1 MKDAWKS
8 GNPYEFFMGR
18 WSTLVAHSFV
28 DWLSP
33 SPGCRWLDVG
43 CGSGALSEAI
53 IKHHQ
58 PESLTAIDQS
68 EGFVKTTQNRLGK
81 TALCKVG
88 DALALPLDDNSV
100 GFAVSGLVLN
110 FIPEPEKALAE
121 MRRVTVNGGT
131 VAVYV
136 WDYAG
141 TMEFLNTFWDVAIAL
156 NPGAANLHEGKR
168 FPESNAQGLGKHF
181 ERAGFS
187 KTSSAPIQIDT
198 FFKSFED
205 YWQPFLGGQGPAP
218 TYVLSLADRDQEALE
233 AKLRNRLPIQNDG
246 SINMIAQAW
255 AMRGQ
260 A

>member
-8 GNPYEFFMGR
+8 GDPYEFFMGR

-33 SPGCRWLDVG
+33 SPDRKWLDIG

-58 PESLTAIDQS
+58 PAGLTAIDQS

-81 TALCKVG
+81 TALCRVG
-88 DALALPLDDNSV
+88 DALALPLTDKSV
-100 GFAVSGLVLN
+100 DFAVSGLVLN
-110 FIPEPEKALAE
+110 FISEPENALAE
-121 MRRVTVNGGT
+121 MRRVTVDGGT

-156 NPGAANLHEGKR
+156 NPGASDLHEGKR
-168 FPESNAQGLGKHF
+168 FPESNAQGLSKHF
-181 ERAGFS
+181 EQAGFIE
-187 KTSSAPIQIDT
+187 TSSAPIQIDT
-198 FFKSFED
+198 RFKDFND
-205 YWQPFLGGQGPAP
+205 YWRPFLGGQGPAP
-218 TYVLSLADRDQEALE
+218 TYLLSLADRDQETLK
-233 AKLRNRLPIQNDG
+233 AKLRERLPIQKNG
-246 SINMIAQAW
+246 SIHMVAQAW